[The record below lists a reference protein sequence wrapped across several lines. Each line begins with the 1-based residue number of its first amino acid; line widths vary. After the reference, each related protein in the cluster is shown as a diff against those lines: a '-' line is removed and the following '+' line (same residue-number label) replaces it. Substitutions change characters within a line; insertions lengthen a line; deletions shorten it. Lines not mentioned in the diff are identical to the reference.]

1 MADSPLEVIQE
12 QLREAI
18 RATKCHPCGC
28 LQKTVEALA
37 STEAGLG
44 ELSRIL
50 EEAKSVFA
58 PREYDCLGCSV
69 CYPAIAA
76 NAFAE
81 MHPAAAAGLDLC
93 PTEEPEER
101 TGWPPLPGDYYALRF
116 QAPVAVCTLNSSEL
130 AAEIRDLS
138 PVGLSVVGT
147 MHTENLGIERI
158 ILNANANPNL
168 RFLILC
174 GQDTQQ
180 QVGHLPGQSLTAL
193 FANGVDERSR
203 IIGARGKRPVL
214 KNVAREEVATFRQT
228 LELIDLSGEDQ
239 SSHIAAQ
246 IARCVERNPVATQK
260 VTMKH
265 PVETVF
271 ISEPEPLVLDPAGYF
286 VVYPEPRR
294 QTLVLEHYT
303 NTGVLDSMLEAF
315 QAGALYDAAIR
326 RGLVSRLDHAAYL
339 GQELARAQQSLM
351 GNTPY
356 RQDRAPEPGQT
367 SASTVSSCGCS
378 GGSCQ

>member
-37 STEAGLG
+37 STEAGRG

-50 EEAKSVFA
+50 DEAKSVFA
-58 PREYDCLGCSV
+58 PREYDCLGCPV

-76 NAFAE
+76 NVFAE

-93 PTEEPEER
+93 PTEQPEER
-101 TGWPPLPGDYYALRF
+101 TGWPPLPGDYYVLRF

-180 QVGHLPGQSLTAL
+180 QVGHLPGQSLAAL

-203 IIGARGKRPVL
+203 IIGALGKRPVL
-214 KNVAREEVATFRQT
+214 KNVAPEEVATFRQT
-228 LELIDLSGEDQ
+228 LELIDLSGEEQ

-246 IARCVERNPVATQK
+246 ITRCAERNPGRAQK
-260 VTMKH
+260 VTMKR

-294 QTLVLEHYT
+294 RTLVLEHYT
-303 NTGVLDSMLEAF
+303 NRGVLDSMLEAF

-339 GQELARAQQSLM
+339 GRELARAQQSLM
-351 GNTPY
+351 DNTPY

-367 SASTVSSCGCS
+367 PASTVSSCGCS